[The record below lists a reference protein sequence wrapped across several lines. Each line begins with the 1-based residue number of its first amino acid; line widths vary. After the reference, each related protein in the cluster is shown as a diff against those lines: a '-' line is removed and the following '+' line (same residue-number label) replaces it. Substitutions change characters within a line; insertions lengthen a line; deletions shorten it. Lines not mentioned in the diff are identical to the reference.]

1 MVESESYISDKGIKR
16 WRYTRTCSCGEIVV
30 TTYKPKED
38 TLCKKC
44 SDKKLAKKMSEGNRK
59 ETHKSYTYFCPT
71 CPSIKTS
78 RSRKKTPYCADCSRI
93 ESAKKR
99 KRPVANFIRKVEVR
113 TPKPRYFRICPDC
126 HEDNNTVRVA
136 SALNSG
142 IKPCRI
148 HKKVPTG
155 DDRKKVTSYS
165 VNRRK
170 KQVPQYAI
178 DKARAL
184 NKAHAEAV
192 KNKKVIVKQ
201 TKTDDEMMTEFLEN
215 NKVTIAP
222 DRDIEYSG
230 GKMYIKESYY

>member
-1 MVESESYISDKGIKR
+1 MVESESYINDKGIKR

-38 TLCKKC
+38 TPCKKC
-44 SDKKLAKKMSEGNRK
+44 NDKQLGKKMSEGNRK
-59 ETHKSYTYFCPT
+59 ETHISYTYFCPT
-71 CPSIKTS
+71 CPSIRTS

-99 KRPVANFIRKVEVR
+99 IGKERRRPITNFTRKVEVII
-113 TPKPRYFRICPDC
+113 PKPRYFRICPDC
-126 HEDNNTVRVA
+126 HEDNNTIRVA
-136 SALNSG
+136 SALNAG

-155 DDRKKVTSYS
+155 DDR
-165 VNRRK
+165 RK
-170 KQVPQYAI
+170 KQVSQDAI
-178 DKARAL
+178 DKVRAL

-192 KNKKVIVKQ
+192 KHKEVIVKQ

-230 GKMYIKESYY
+230 GKMYIRESY